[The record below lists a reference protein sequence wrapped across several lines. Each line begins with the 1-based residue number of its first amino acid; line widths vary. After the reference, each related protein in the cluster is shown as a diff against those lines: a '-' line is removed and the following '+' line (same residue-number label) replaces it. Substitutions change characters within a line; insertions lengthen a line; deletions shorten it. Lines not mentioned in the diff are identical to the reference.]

1 MKNVVKW
8 AALAAVGL
16 TLCSCGL
23 FTNEQIEAAITVI
36 NRLAED
42 GKITGEQA
50 EAMRQALMTN
60 TGEPWYMQ
68 IGRVVLEV
76 GLAVAGVRLWRG
88 PTATAAERVARLSA
102 RA

>member
-1 MKNVVKW
+1 MKNAIKW

-23 FTNEQIEAAITVI
+23 FTNEQIEAAVTVI
-36 NRLAED
+36 NQLAED

-88 PTATAAERVARLSA
+88 PSATLLERNTRRAAVR
-102 RA
+102 